1 MGRKKLEYESPVDKL
16 VNFFKDERTKF
27 ALGLGMMLLT
37 VIALL
42 GFVSYLFTW
51 KEDQSKFEIGIFRFL
66 FNSDVEVANSGSKI
80 GALLAHI
87 FIHNLLG
94 VPAFAFLWIFA
105 LAALKVFKFEPAPF
119 WPTVKHSLIWMV
131 WSSVFL
137 SMIFGND
144 SFFLG
149 GVFGYEVDRW
159 FESVIGKFGTALFL
173 LICAGAIIMMTF
185 ENSVSWVKIFG
196 DDLRRH
202 RNLKNAWQ
210 TANTFAKSM
219 TETQKLNAEKQ
230 QGNTSSRTR
239 TKNDDNDNYDEVIF
253 EEDNRGD
260 DNSLNSPINTPK
272 PDGGSKGIGSFVR
285 DIFSGGKDYVG
296 KDQKID
302 FNDRQQQPQQPQ
314 PQQNTGARQPESTE
328 SNGPNSVKERYVIGG
343 TNTADNTDGI
353 DFEVEDNTEDEQ
365 QPEVQFDAPD
375 PDVQPSEVT
384 PGTSSFTATA
394 TSTEGEAMPLE
405 VEKNHDITVTDISN
419 LPPYD
424 PTLDLSDYKLPPVSL
439 LNHLDNKKTVS
450 DAELTENK
458 TKIVNVLKDFRIKL
472 TKIKA
477 NIGPTVTLYEL
488 TPAPGVK
495 ISKIKSLED
504 DIMMN
509 LKATGIRII
518 APIPGRGTVGIEV
531 PNQNPEIVTMESLIT
546 SAAFQNSKYELP
558 LAIGKTISNE
568 SYVIDLTKCPHLLVA
583 GATGQGKSVGLN
595 AIIASILYKKHP
607 AQVKFVLV
615 DPKKVELTLYKKIEK
630 HYLAKLPESED
641 AIITDVEKVK
651 QTLNSLTV
659 EMDNRY
665 DLLKEAACRNIKE
678 YNAKFIA
685 RRLNPARG
693 HKFLPYIIV
702 VIDEFADLIMTAG
715 KEVEKPLARIAQL
728 ARAIGIHLIVAT
740 QRPTTNIITGTIKAN
755 FPSRIAF
762 KVSSAVDSK
771 TILDTTGANHLIG
784 RGDMLVQY
792 GSDGITRLQC
802 AFIDTPELEQITE
815 FIGSQR
821 GYPTTYELPEPD
833 IEAGDEA
840 EAVDLSK
847 RDSMFEEAARII
859 VTTQQ
864 GSTSM
869 LQRKL
874 EIGYNRAGRIM
885 DQLEAAGIVGPAEGS
900 KPRKVYIDSEY
911 ALSQF
916 IENLDRSL

>member
-87 FIHNLLG
+87 FIHNLFG

-384 PGTSSFTATA
+384 PGTSTFTATA
-394 TSTEGEAMPLE
+394 ASSDGEAMPLE

-450 DAELTENK
+450 DAELTEN
-458 TKIVNVLKDFRIKL
+458 
-472 TKIKA
+472 
-477 NIGPTVTLYEL
+477 
-488 TPAPGVK
+488 
-495 ISKIKSLED
+495 
-504 DIMMN
+504 
-509 LKATGIRII
+509 
-518 APIPGRGTVGIEV
+518 
-531 PNQNPEIVTMESLIT
+531 
-546 SAAFQNSKYELP
+546 
-558 LAIGKTISNE
+558 
-568 SYVIDLTKCPHLLVA
+568 
-583 GATGQGKSVGLN
+583 
-595 AIIASILYKKHP
+595 
-607 AQVKFVLV
+607 
-615 DPKKVELTLYKKIEK
+615 
-630 HYLAKLPESED
+630 
-641 AIITDVEKVK
+641 
-651 QTLNSLTV
+651 
-659 EMDNRY
+659 
-665 DLLKEAACRNIKE
+665 
-678 YNAKFIA
+678 
-685 RRLNPARG
+685 
-693 HKFLPYIIV
+693 
-702 VIDEFADLIMTAG
+702 
-715 KEVEKPLARIAQL
+715 
-728 ARAIGIHLIVAT
+728 
-740 QRPTTNIITGTIKAN
+740 
-755 FPSRIAF
+755 
-762 KVSSAVDSK
+762 
-771 TILDTTGANHLIG
+771 
-784 RGDMLVQY
+784 
-792 GSDGITRLQC
+792 
-802 AFIDTPELEQITE
+802 
-815 FIGSQR
+815 
-821 GYPTTYELPEPD
+821 
-833 IEAGDEA
+833 
-840 EAVDLSK
+840 
-847 RDSMFEEAARII
+847 
-859 VTTQQ
+859 
-864 GSTSM
+864 
-869 LQRKL
+869 
-874 EIGYNRAGRIM
+874 
-885 DQLEAAGIVGPAEGS
+885 
-900 KPRKVYIDSEY
+900 
-911 ALSQF
+911 
-916 IENLDRSL
+916 

>member
-1 MGRKKLEYESPVDKL
+1 MARKKAVYVSPIDKAAEF
-16 VNFFKDERTKF
+16 VKDDRFKFVMGLLMLLLSLF
-27 ALGLGMMLLT
+27 AL
-37 VIALL
+37 V
-42 GFVSYLFTW
+42 GFISYLYTW
-51 KEDQSKFEIGIFRFL
+51 KEDQSKFEMGYFRLL
-66 FNSDVEVANSGSKI
+66 FNSDIHVVNSGSKV
-80 GALLAHI
+80 GAILAHI
-87 FIHNLLG
+87 FIHNLFG
-94 VPAFAFLWIFA
+94 VPSFVFVWLFVLIG
-105 LAALKVFKFEPAPF
+105 LKIYKYEPVPF
-119 WPTVKHSLIWMV
+119 WSTVKHSIIWIV
-131 WSSVFL
+131 WSSIFL
-137 SMIFGND
+137 SVITSGD
-144 SFFLG
+144 TFFVG
-149 GVFGYEVDRW
+149 GVFGYEVESW
-159 FESVIGKFGTALFL
+159 LESVIGWFGTLL
-173 LICAGAIIMMTF
+173 LMLICAGAIIMMTV

-196 DDLRRH
+196 DDFRKH
-202 RNLKNAWQ
+202 RNIKTAWVA
-210 TANTFAKSM
+210 ANTFAKSM
-219 TETQKLNAEKQ
+219 TESQKLNAERKQ
-230 QGNTSSRTR
+230 NSTTSSRKKTS
-239 TKNDDNDNYDEVIF
+239 DDNYDEVIF
-253 EEDNRGD
+253 EDDNRGD
-260 DNSLNSPINTPK
+260 DNMLNSPVNTPNA
-272 PDGGSKGIGSFVR
+272 DGGSKGIGSFVR
-285 DIFSGGKDYVG
+285 DIFGGKDYVG
-296 KDQKID
+296 KEQKID
-302 FNDRQQQPQQPQ
+302 FNDTQQSAKTSQSSVNTRQQS
-314 PQQNTGARQPESTE
+314 TTE
-328 SNGPNSVKERYVIGG
+328 SDSPHSVKERYVIGDNPVAPA
-343 TNTADNTDGI
+343 NTGNTDSI
-353 DFEVEDNTEDEQ
+353 DFEVEDTTESDDEAD
-365 QPEVQFDAPD
+365 VQFDAPD
-375 PDVQPSEVT
+375 PDVQPSEIT

-394 TSTEGEAMPLE
+394 TDSDGESMPLE
-405 VEKNHDITVTDISN
+405 VETNHDITVTDISN

-568 SYVIDLTKCPHLLVA
+568 SYVIDLAKCPHLLVA

-615 DPKKVELTLYKKIEK
+615 DPKKVELTLYNKIEK
-630 HYLAKLPESED
+630 HFLAKLPESED

-665 DLLKEAACRNIKE
+665 DLLKEAGCRNIKE

-685 RRLNPARG
+685 RRLNPERG

-815 FIGSQR
+815 YIGSQR

-833 IEAGDEA
+833 IEAGEEG

-859 VTTQQ
+859 VNTQQ

-911 ALSQF
+911 ALEQF
-916 IENLDRSL
+916 IQNLDRSL

>member
-1 MGRKKLEYESPVDKL
+1 MARKKTEYVSPIDQL
-16 VNFFKDERTKF
+16 INLSKDERMRF
-27 ALGLGMMLLT
+27 FLGLLMGFLT
-37 VIALL
+37 FISLV
-42 GFVSYLFTW
+42 GFFSYLFTW
-51 KEDQSKFEIGIFRFL
+51 KEDQSKFEMGIFRL
-66 FNSDVEVANSGSKI
+66 LWDSDVRVANSGSKV
-80 GALLAHI
+80 GAIFAHI
-87 FIHNLLG
+87 FIHNLFG
-94 VPAFAFLWIFA
+94 IPSFAFIFLFA
-105 LAALKVFKFEPAPF
+105 LTGFKICKYEPLPY
-119 WPTVKHSLIWMV
+119 WPTVRHSLVWIV

-137 SMIFGND
+137 AMMFGD
-144 SFFLG
+144 SAFFYG
-149 GVFGYEVDRW
+149 GVFGYEVDHW
-159 FESVIGKFGTALFL
+159 LESVIGKVGTVLFL
-173 LICAGAIIMMTF
+173 LICAGTIIMVTF
-185 ENSVSWVKIFG
+185 ENSVSWVKIFV
-196 DDLRRH
+196 DDFRRH
-202 RNLKNAWQ
+202 KSVKSAWEN
-210 TANTFAKSM
+210 ANTFAKSM
-219 TETQKLNAEKQ
+219 TETQKANAAQPSKPTRQ
-230 QGNTSSRTR
+230 R
-239 TKNDDNDNYDEVIF
+239 TKKDENDGYDDVIF
-253 EEDNRGD
+253 EDDNAGD
-260 DNSLNSPINTPK
+260 DNSLNSPINSGNSEQKKSPV
-272 PDGGSKGIGSFVR
+272 SFLR
-285 DIFSGGKDYVG
+285 DMFTGKDYKG
-296 KDQKID
+296 KDQKIEFD
-302 FNDRQQQPQQPQ
+302 DQRQAPQQPQQPAPKAAERTAVQ
-314 PQQNTGARQPESTE
+314 PGPETI
-328 SNGPNSVKERYVIGG
+328 KERYVIGG
-343 TNTADNTDGI
+343 NSTDNTEGV
-353 DFEVEDNTEDEQ
+353 DFEVEDNTTDEE
-365 QPEVQFDAPD
+365 PTVEFEAPD
-375 PDVQPSEVT
+375 SDVQPSEVT
-384 PGTSSFTATA
+384 PGTAQFAATA
-394 TSTEGEAMPLE
+394 TDTETSGDEMPLE
-405 VEKNHDITVTDISN
+405 VETSHDVTVTDISN

-439 LNHLDNKKTVS
+439 LNHLDNKKSVS

-472 TKIKA
+472 IKIKA

-531 PNQNPEIVTMESLIT
+531 PNKNPEVVTMESLIT
-546 SAAFQNSKYELP
+546 SAAFQNSNYELP

-607 AQVKFVLV
+607 SQVKFVLV
-615 DPKKVELTLYKKIEK
+615 DPKKVELTLYNNIEK
-630 HYLAKLPESED
+630 HYLAKLPDSDE
-641 AIITDVEKVK
+641 AIITDVDKVK

-665 DLLKEAACRNIKE
+665 GLLKEAKVRNIKE
-678 YNAKFIA
+678 YNAKFVS
-685 RRLNPARG
+685 RRLNPELG
-693 HKFLPYIIV
+693 HKYLPYIVV

-784 RGDMLVQY
+784 RGDMLIQY
-792 GSDGITRLQC
+792 GSDLTRLQC
-802 AFIDTPELEQITE
+802 AFIDTPELEQITKY
-815 FIGSQR
+815 IGDQR

-833 IEAGDEA
+833 IEAGEEG

-847 RDSMFEEAARII
+847 RDSLFEEAARII
-859 VTTQQ
+859 VTTQT

-869 LQRKL
+869 LQRKM

-900 KPRKVYIDSEY
+900 KPRKVLMDSEY
-911 ALSQF
+911 ALMQY